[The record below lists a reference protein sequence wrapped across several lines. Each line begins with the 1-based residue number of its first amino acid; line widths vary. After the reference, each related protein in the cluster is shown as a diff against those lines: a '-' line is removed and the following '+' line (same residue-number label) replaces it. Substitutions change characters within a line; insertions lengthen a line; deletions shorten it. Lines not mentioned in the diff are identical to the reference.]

1 MKNNRLVNVAR
12 LAAIV
17 AALTIL
23 GCKGGGQLS
32 AASASTGGTKDVS
45 VPDTTMN
52 NTTAYTV
59 TIPASWNFKGV
70 LMQGGV
76 PTCQSY
82 AYAVWRATS
91 ADGQSYVE
99 QMPQMMWAYGTGPKP
114 ASGCLP
120 LNGPMTAQDFVK
132 FLAKSMQLSYVS
144 DEPVAAADN
153 AAVQKQLQDTAA
165 SFAARN
171 LPPPKNTLELAQGNV
186 SFNKGSVAM
195 QGRMSV
201 QLSCTET
208 DFPGFKSILVGMAS
222 KPATA
227 STKCTAS
234 AMFRAAPQGQLAAVL
249 QMWTPTSMGFHENI
263 PWGNAWVQRYAQQS
277 NAQNQAMIR
286 SADDAIRAGNAQ
298 IAQTMQLQQQ
308 EHDQFLSA
316 MQQST
321 DNSMAN
327 ANAAM
332 NARSTAASDVV
343 DFALN
348 QQTVVNTNNGQL
360 MKIPNQITP
369 GGALQ
374 PTHGNGTP
382 Y

>member
-1 MKNNRLVNVAR
+1 
-12 LAAIV
+12 
-17 AALTIL
+17 
-23 GCKGGGQLS
+23 
-32 AASASTGGTKDVS
+32 
-45 VPDTTMN
+45 
-52 NTTAYTV
+52 
-59 TIPASWNFKGV
+59 
-70 LMQGGV
+70 
-76 PTCQSY
+76 
-82 AYAVWRATS
+82 
-91 ADGQSYVE
+91 
-99 QMPQMMWAYGTGPKP
+99 
-114 ASGCLP
+114 
-120 LNGPMTAQDFVK
+120 
-132 FLAKSMQLSYVS
+132 
-144 DEPVAAADN
+144 
-153 AAVQKQLQDTAA
+153 
-165 SFAARN
+165 
-171 LPPPKNTLELAQGNV
+171 
-186 SFNKGSVAM
+186 
-195 QGRMSV
+195 
-201 QLSCTET
+201 
-208 DFPGFKSILVGMAS
+208 
-222 KPATA
+222 
-227 STKCTAS
+227 
-234 AMFRAAPQGQLAAVL
+234 
-249 QMWTPTSMGFHENI
+249 MGFHENI